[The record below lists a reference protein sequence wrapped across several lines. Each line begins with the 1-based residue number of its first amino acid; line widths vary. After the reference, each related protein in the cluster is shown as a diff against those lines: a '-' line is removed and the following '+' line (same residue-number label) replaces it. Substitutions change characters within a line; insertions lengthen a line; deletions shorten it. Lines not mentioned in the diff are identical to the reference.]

1 VKKVATA
8 PIVSGIQHNKLKTK
22 SIIRKKSFL
31 EQLNE
36 SKYLLLIFMPCFL
49 YFIVFKYAPMFGII
63 ISFKNY
69 NIFKGVWDSP
79 WVGLKYYKMFFA
91 NPDSFAIIKN
101 TVLLGIYKLFWEFP
115 APILFALIL
124 NEVKNAYFKKTV
136 QTISY
141 LPHFI
146 STVIVASMV
155 LEFLSPRSGF
165 INTILTS
172 FGREPIN
179 FMADP
184 GWFRTVYIVSDI
196 WQQLGWGTI
205 IYLAALTGISPE
217 LYEAA
222 DMDGA
227 SKLGQVWYVTLPCL
241 APTIITMFI
250 LNTGKVLEIGFEK
263 VFLLYNP
270 AIYETADVISTYVY
284 RVGLQNGN
292 FSYATAI
299 NLSMSIVSLILIC
312 STNYLSKKLS
322 ETSIW

>member
-1 VKKVATA
+1 MKNVASTVNVPKKMYKKKTF
-8 PIVSGIQHNKLKTK
+8 LK
-22 SIIRKKSFL
+22 RVD
-31 EQLNE
+31 E
-36 SKYLLLIFMPCFL
+36 SKYLLLLFMPCFL
-49 YFIVFKYAPMFGII
+49 YFVVFKYLPMFGII

-69 NIFKGVWDSP
+69 NIFKGVMASP
-79 WVGLKYYKMFFA
+79 WVGLKYYKMFFQ
-91 NPDSFAIIKN
+91 NPDSFLIIRN

-115 APILFALIL
+115 APIIFALVL
-124 NEVKNAYFKKTV
+124 NEVKNIYFKKTV

-146 STVIVASMV
+146 STVIVAGMV

-165 INTILTS
+165 VNTIIKSL
-172 FGREPIN
+172 GMQPIN
-179 FMADP
+179 FMAIS

-222 DMDGA
+222 QIDGA
-227 SKLGQVWYVTLPCL
+227 NKWKQVLNITLPGI
-241 APTIITMFI
+241 APTIVTMFI

-284 RVGLQNGN
+284 RIGLQSAN

-299 NLSMSIVSLILIC
+299 NMSMSVVSFILIYT
-312 STNYLSKKLS
+312 TNYISKKLG

>member
-1 VKKVATA
+1 MKNVASAVNVPKKMYKKKTF
-8 PIVSGIQHNKLKTK
+8 LK
-22 SIIRKKSFL
+22 RVD
-31 EQLNE
+31 E
-36 SKYLLLIFMPCFL
+36 SKYLLLLFMPCFL
-49 YFIVFKYAPMFGII
+49 YFVVFKYLPMFGII

-69 NIFKGVWDSP
+69 NIFKGVMASP
-79 WVGLKYYKMFFA
+79 WVGLKYYKMFFQ
-91 NPDSFAIIKN
+91 NPDSFLIIRN

-115 APILFALIL
+115 APIIFALVL
-124 NEVKNAYFKKTV
+124 NEVKNIYFKKTV

-146 STVIVASMV
+146 STVIVAGMV

-165 INTILTS
+165 VNTIIKSL
-172 FGREPIN
+172 GMQPIN
-179 FMADP
+179 FMAIS

-222 DMDGA
+222 QIDGA
-227 SKLGQVWYVTLPCL
+227 NKWKQVLNITLPGI
-241 APTIITMFI
+241 APTIVTMFI

-284 RVGLQNGN
+284 RIGLQSAN

-299 NLSMSIVSLILIC
+299 NMSMSVVSFILIYT
-312 STNYLSKKLS
+312 TNYISKKLG